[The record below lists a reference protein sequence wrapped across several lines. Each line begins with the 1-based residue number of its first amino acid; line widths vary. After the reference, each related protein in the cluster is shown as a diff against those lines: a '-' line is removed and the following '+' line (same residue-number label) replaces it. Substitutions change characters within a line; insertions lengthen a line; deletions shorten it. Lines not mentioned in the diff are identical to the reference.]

1 MERSLN
7 ASYAS
12 VTQLV
17 VTINFSALQR
27 CSIDIPVLQIKPW
40 IASDPVIALYLSKGQ
55 LVSVE
60 N

>member
-1 MERSLN
+1 MVDLF
-7 ASYAS
+7 AS

-17 VTINFSALQR
+17 VTINFLALQR

-40 IASDPVIALYLSKGQ
+40 IDSDPVIALYLSKDQ